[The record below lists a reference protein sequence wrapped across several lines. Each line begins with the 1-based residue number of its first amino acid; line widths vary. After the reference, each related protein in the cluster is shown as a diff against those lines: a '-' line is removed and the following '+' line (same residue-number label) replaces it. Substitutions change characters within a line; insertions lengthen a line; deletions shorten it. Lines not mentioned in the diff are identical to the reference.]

1 VNDTSSMQV
10 VLAVFAAVERRDQAA
25 FARSCQP
32 DAEFCWPPSLPY
44 GRTVRGLTDR
54 GGAGWE
60 AYWNPLQPTAGHR
73 RLDPR
78 VIAATEEEVVVLWRQ
93 RGVTPAGDSIDTEVL
108 GLYSVRAGKLARAQ
122 MFYFDPASVISFLAK
137 AIPAGPDQATGADE
151 PSAGARQRSRQGRR
165 ALRVQARGQ
174 VLACRTGASPQPPRE
189 VTEE

>member
-1 VNDTSSMQV
+1 MNDTSSMQV
-10 VLAVFAAVERRDQAA
+10 VLATFAAVERRDQAA

-32 DAEFCWPPSLPY
+32 DAAFYWPPSLPY

-54 GGAGWE
+54 TGAGWE

-78 VIAATEEEVVVLWRQ
+78 VIAATEEEVAVLWRQ

-108 GLYSVRAGKLARAQ
+108 GLYRVRAGKLARAQ

-137 AIPAGPDQATGADE
+137 PPTRTTRPLAYASEAAKV
-151 PSAGARQRSRQGRR
+151 AVRLR
-165 ALRVQARGQ
+165 AQARGQ
-174 VLACRTGASPQPPRE
+174 VFASRTVRLRNRPRE